1 MWCTGNDK
9 NYSIRLPSHLFDR
22 IHLIPDGR
30 RSQFIREALETAL
43 NYSDQSVARLVRE
56 IDDLERQLNV
66 KKGLLKKQQISLAEK
81 EETEKKQEESKKN
94 AILGIYKKLC
104 NKIISSMNP
113 SFWGSTKDSTDTINK
128 QFQTKY
134 TSKQLNVVVKKIVDG
149 CSTVEE
155 DFLPYYKE
163 DTP

>member
-1 MWCTGNDK
+1 MDNETQFN
-9 NYSIRLPSHLFDR
+9 IRLPSGLLDR
-22 IHLIPDGR
+22 LQLIPVGR
-30 RSQFIREALETAL
+30 RSQFIREAIETAL

-56 IDDLERQLNV
+56 IDDMEKQLNV
-66 KKGLLKKQQISLAEK
+66 KKGLLKKQQVSLAEK

-104 NKIISSMNP
+104 DKIISSMNP
-113 SFWGSTKDSTDTINK
+113 SFWGNTKDSTDIINK

-149 CSTVEE
+149 CSTVED
-155 DFLPYYKE
+155 DFLPFYQGDDK
-163 DTP
+163 